1 MRLGCMKLFVMHLLS
16 CDSFCAPVWHTPHPL
31 SPSPST
37 QHSKTANILFVI
49 CSPLLH
55 CTCRVFEAINEAR
68 DLFLMMAEWQTAR
81 LVLYGVFNFYFS
93 QNPHLTTSSVRWVH
107 MESCAKWRQD
117 LPSTTHALVC
127 RISSSCDWR
136 LDFSRVSNPMGLTLV
151 WHSYNLIN
159 LWTLR
164 SGCGQVAHIIY

>member
-1 MRLGCMKLFVMHLLS
+1 MCTAYIKTVEIKVLRSNEMRLGCMKLFVMHLLS

-127 RISSSCDWR
+127 RISSFWSGEYWWVFC
-136 LDFSRVSNPMGLTLV
+136 LTC
-151 WHSYNLIN
+151 H
-159 LWTLR
+159 
-164 SGCGQVAHIIY
+164 